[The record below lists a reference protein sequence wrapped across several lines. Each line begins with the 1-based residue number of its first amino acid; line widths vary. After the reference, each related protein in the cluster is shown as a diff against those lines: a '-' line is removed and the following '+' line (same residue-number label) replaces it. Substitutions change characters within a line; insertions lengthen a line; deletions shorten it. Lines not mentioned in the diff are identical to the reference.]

1 MRSMAKKSSGNAVA
15 KINKQIIELTSKAN
29 IEDKESIP
37 VISKK
42 EIETVIN
49 KTTISK
55 SIPRKKNTKTCTA
68 KIKNSREKIIIADDN
83 KKKNTKK
90 TVTRGKTAKKQGLT
104 NKKNTTNLKKN
115 SVDDKESTIKIKK
128 LEKEMRSL
136 YDRVN
141 DIVEDLDYQKTVTNT
156 DDVILSDF
164 LRKEKIQETKLDK
177 VSDSFLDKILKI
189 VFTIFMILF
198 TTFIGFVIFVST
210 F

>member
-1 MRSMAKKSSGNAVA
+1 MAKKSSGNAVA
-15 KINKQIIELTSKAN
+15 KINKQINELTSKAN

-55 SIPRKKNTKTCTA
+55 SIPRKKNAKTSTA
-68 KIKNSREKIIIADDN
+68 KSKNSREKIIIADDN
-83 KKKNTKK
+83 KKKNTNK

-177 VSDSFLDKILKI
+177 VSDSFLDKTLKI